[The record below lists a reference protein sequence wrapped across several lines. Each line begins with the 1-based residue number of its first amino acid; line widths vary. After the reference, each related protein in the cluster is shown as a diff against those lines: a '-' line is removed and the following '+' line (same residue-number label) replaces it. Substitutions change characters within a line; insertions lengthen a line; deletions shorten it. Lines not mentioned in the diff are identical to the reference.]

1 MAEPAPVIAITVPA
15 SARLALSL
23 ASLTADAADILRC
36 NADLPQPAAV
46 SVDDSQRI
54 ELVFDPD
61 PASYPALTAWARKH
75 GGTLTSQRWH
85 THAGP
90 PANIC
95 RVQFPY
101 HDAEVIAFAVIPAE
115 PATT

>member
-1 MAEPAPVIAITVPA
+1 M
-15 SARLALSL
+15 
-23 ASLTADAADILRC
+23 
-36 NADLPQPAAV
+36 

-61 PASYPALTAWARKH
+61 PASYPVLAAWAEQH
-75 GGTLTSQRWH
+75 GGTLTSQRWRNS
-85 THAGP
+85 AGR

-95 RVQFPY
+95 RVQFAY